1 MAAKKNEPV
10 EEAQE
15 ELSVEEIFEEI
26 ESRIRILDNEDATL
40 EEAFKAY
47 REGMEYIRACDRS
60 IERIETRVKKIA
72 EDGTLEDM

>member
-1 MAAKKNEPV
+1 MAAKKNELV